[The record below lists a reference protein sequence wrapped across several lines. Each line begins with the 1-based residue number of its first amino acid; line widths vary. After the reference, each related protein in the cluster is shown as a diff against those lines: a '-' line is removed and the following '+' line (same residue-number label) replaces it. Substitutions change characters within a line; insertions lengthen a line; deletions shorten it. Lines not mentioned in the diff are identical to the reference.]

1 MKTYTG
7 ERTIDGISVLVDGKP
22 LSPHTDQLKLTDYG
36 FEWSYEGPEPSQLAF
51 ALLYDHL
58 GDVAVAKSLYP
69 GFMKS
74 IVANFD
80 NEWEMIATDID
91 AAVAALRADRAAYS
105 LPESQ
110 SMPLQYRAAVLHLR
124 GTPLAIET

>member
-7 ERTIDGISVLVDGKP
+7 ERTIDGIAVTVGGKP
-22 LSPHTDQLKLTDYG
+22 LSPHYEQLKLTDYG

-51 ALLYDHL
+51 ALLFDHL
-58 GDVAVAKSLYP
+58 GDAAAAKSLYP

-80 NEWEMIATDID
+80 NEWEMTSTDIE
-91 AAVAALRADRAAYS
+91 AAIAALRANRAA
-105 LPESQ
+105 
-110 SMPLQYRAAVLHLR
+110 
-124 GTPLAIET
+124 

>member
-1 MKTYTG
+1 MKKYIG

-51 ALLYDHL
+51 AILFDHL
-58 GDVAVAKSLYP
+58 GDVGKAKTLYH
-69 GFMKS
+69 GFMTS

-80 NEWEMIATDID
+80 NDWELNSGDID
-91 AAVAALRADRAAYS
+91 AAIAALGGSRAA
-105 LPESQ
+105 
-110 SMPLQYRAAVLHLR
+110 
-124 GTPLAIET
+124 